1 MGKRNLETATL
12 EIEHPESF
20 TQSLISSLRKSVS
33 VDTGKTDFELEN
45 INGADDVAALHAR
58 YALGLD
64 CGNYLRSDVMPL
76 YSTQTGRRLSTTILL
91 PSMERASRSGVL
103 ASYQKELDIQSK
115 NAGTELNE
123 IAHGVEWLLSMREI
137 ADFVDLYLRE
147 NGESENGKS
156 EKETMFKST
165 SIAESTLKTKDGRER
180 ACLLMKAL
188 LTALGT
194 PLDYALKQRKIT
206 VEDQTRTHKEAL
218 LRMEGAINLS
228 ADAKKTYYELSQPP
242 PSLPEPSP
250 PPPEPPAPP
259 EPSASPSEMP
269 DDGAEPPPLE
279 PFPFGTGAGRTTI
292 PSVFIS
298 PTYDKP
304 GIISPPPVQE
314 DVSAPVAAQVF
325 TLLTLLG
332 GGSYTPSFTQGPTL
346 PPSTAPDSGGPLRE
360 IIMAPL
366 QELLPD
372 VPPNLQEGE
381 NSGLVDLIKEG
392 NLSTKQ
398 VYDDV
403 TGEYDE
409 RGVLVRLKI
418 PLLAYL
424 DKLLPDLEDRIKA
437 LVPAGETLPKDDKE
451 LDKLDKLR
459 TLKEIVDALIEA
471 GMDTVRLN
479 AARFYRVLCGNK
491 DCDLYET
498 IERNPDKQKELVGG
512 YNLNQ
517 RDVHNLFYYLQN
529 KYKEDN
535 EERKGVK
542 KRASNPKDPLDGA
555 KENNTWSDLAEAMP
569 YIIAWARPPRM
580 QQRYGTQSTIGTEG
594 TSAFSANDEIRID
607 VTDFTQKARTLAS
620 GEIKESKMPPIG
632 CEGDMIG
639 VGANSIT
646 PDALCAAMRSL
657 TQISDYEIPPPIKGM
672 DLEHIGILSPV
683 WKVTKPEEWGTFLW
697 KNETYEADN
706 IQNQLRTARQRG
718 TQYRDNLQG
727 GWDAWSDVHY
737 CIGRGL
743 VGLPG
748 AHKTSG
754 KVTTSLAGTVAFNT
768 FNEPPQT
775 LVYSFPASEWRGPS
789 TAYSAS
795 TLPKAEIKS
804 FAFEETNTYSDFVLL
819 PAKQENGEHRS
830 RTKQDLKP
838 NKIDYD
844 VPRHAQWMP
853 IKRVNDNNVDIVDID
868 YSDKALALCKA
879 TIDEHLI
886 DHFARLAYDKD
897 TSKPARYFMIAARA
911 ATKLHQLESLVSVSK
926 EKYEDYTGAGELYLW
941 EKSLSWYETRP
952 VVRCTDGKV
961 LWPCDAGVH
970 ELRGLLKDDTSL
982 TLVKSQNELIG
993 KFKDGWRYA
1002 DWRPRTDDLE
1012 GDKVLG
1018 ASTDNGVSS
1027 ISIVDATAQMRQ
1039 LLRKENTTV
1048 PIYVAHRIGALPI
1061 DSYSVSETSLP
1072 LIKVAPKVLSISSLK
1087 GMLQKGLE
1095 LCKQMHCLQT
1105 ERDIVD
1111 KELQKLSKNPEGGA
1125 DDDEE
1130 TNIAVKR
1137 QAVVLDDALREA
1149 SIGGDRLWAF
1159 CKHFAGVTS
1168 EPVESIMVI
1177 DESMMVQQQ
1186 RQLRDRRRKAAD
1198 QAAAVHYQIV
1208 SSFFKAV
1215 LADSKLKLGV
1225 DTPSGASTP
1234 SLTISSESVRREAAE
1249 LSRRMGESGGFF
1261 NNGVSL
1267 NRLLENGTGDLSM
1280 EELFVQLRQLGLD
1293 LQQTAMQHLQ
1303 PETSSVG
1310 ESLAFLGA
1318 PRNALFIRWKPEA
1331 KAAIRQA
1338 YDTFQREF
1346 LVSGQMMRHI
1356 TAYELIEG
1364 VSEELCVA
1372 FANLC
1377 AHMMALAKL
1386 NNPQTVMY
1394 TSRTA
1399 TITTAKMIQISLRKL
1414 VTIAHEYTMRTGAP
1428 MASGNPK
1435 DDRQHYFQ
1443 GMYPLL
1449 RPVPRHQPP
1458 IDRSGYH
1465 SYPPNR
1471 YGSG

>member
-1 MGKRNLETATL
+1 MKKRSLETAL
-12 EIEHPESF
+12 PEIEHPESF
-20 TQSLISSLRKSVS
+20 TQSLISSLQKSVS
-33 VDTGKTDFELEN
+33 VDTGKTDLELEN
-45 INGADDVAALHAR
+45 IDRADDVAALHAR

-115 NAGTELNE
+115 NAGTELNK

-137 ADFVDLYLRE
+137 ADFVDWYLRE
-147 NGESENGKS
+147 NGESE
-156 EKETMFKST
+156 KETMFEST

-180 ACLLMKAL
+180 ACLIMKAL

-218 LRMEGAINLS
+218 LQMEGAINLS
-228 ADAKKTYYELSQPP
+228 ADARKTYYTLSQPP
-242 PSLPEPSP
+242 PSLPEPSLPEPSP
-250 PPPEPPAPP
+250 PPPEPSPPPP
-259 EPSASPSEMP
+259 EPSASSLEPP
-269 DDGAEPPPLE
+269 DEDAELPPLE
-279 PFPFGTGAGRTTI
+279 PFPLEMRAGRTTI

-314 DVSAPVAAQVF
+314 DVSVPVATQIF

-332 GGSYTPSFTQGPTL
+332 GGSYTPSFTQGTTL
-346 PPSTAPDSGGPLRE
+346 QPSTASGSGEPLRE
-360 IIMAPL
+360 MLMTPL
-366 QELLPD
+366 QKLLSD
-372 VPPNLQEGE
+372 VPPALQKGE
-381 NSGLVDLIKEG
+381 NSKLIDLIKTG
-392 NLSTKQ
+392 DLSTKQ
-398 VYDDV
+398 VFDDV
-403 TGEYDE
+403 TGEYNE
-409 RGVLVRLKI
+409 LGVLVRLGI

-424 DKLLPDLEDRIKA
+424 DEMLPDLEGRINA
-437 LVPAGETLPKDDKE
+437 LVQAGETLSKDEKGE
-451 LDKLDKLR
+451 LDKLR
-459 TLKEIVDALIEA
+459 TLKEIADTLIKV
-471 GMDTVRLN
+471 GMDTVRLD
-479 AARFYRVLCGNK
+479 ATRFYRVLCGNE

-498 IERNPDKQKELVGG
+498 IERNPDKKKEIVGS

-517 RDVHNLFYYLQN
+517 RDVDNLLYYLQN
-529 KYKEDN
+529 KYKEDD

-542 KRASNPKDPLDGA
+542 KRASNLKDPLDGA
-555 KENNTWSDLAEAMP
+555 KENNTWSGLAQAMP
-569 YIIAWARPPRM
+569 YIIALAMLPRLR
-580 QQRYGTQSTIGTEG
+580 QRYGTQSTIGTEG
-594 TSAFSANDEIRID
+594 TEGTSASSANDDIPID
-607 VTDFTQKARTLAS
+607 VSDFKQRARNVVF
-620 GEIKESKMPPIG
+620 GDIKESKMPSID
-632 CEGDMIG
+632 CEGD
-639 VGANSIT
+639 VTRAGANNIT

-657 TQISDYEIPPPIKGM
+657 TQISDYEIPPPINGM
-672 DLEHIGILSPV
+672 DLERIGVLSPV

-697 KNETYEADN
+697 KNETYGTKD
-706 IQNQLRTARQRG
+706 IQNQFRMAQQRG
-718 TQYRDNLQG
+718 KLYRDDLQG

-748 AHKTSG
+748 AHKVTG
-754 KVTTSLAGTVAFNT
+754 KVTTSLAGTDPFNT
-768 FNEPPQT
+768 SNEPPKT

-795 TLPKAEIKS
+795 DLPNAEIKS
-804 FAFEETNTYSDFVLL
+804 FAFEERKTYSDFVLL
-819 PAKQENGEHRS
+819 PAKQEGGKYRP

-844 VPRHAQWMP
+844 VPRYAQWMP
-853 IKRVNDNNVDIVDID
+853 IKQVNDNDVDID
-868 YSDKALALCKA
+868 YSDKAMALCKA

-886 DHFARLAYDKD
+886 DHFTRLAYDKD
-897 TSKPARYFMIAARA
+897 TTKPARYFMIAARA
-911 ATKLHQLESLVSVSK
+911 ATKLHQLESLVSVPK
-926 EKYEDYTGAGELYLW
+926 EDYDNYTGELYFW

-952 VVRCTDGKV
+952 VVRCTDGEV

-982 TLVKSQNELIG
+982 MWRKSQSKLIG
-993 KFKDGWRYA
+993 KLKDGWNFA
-1002 DWRPRTDDLE
+1002 DWRPRPDNLE

-1018 ASTDNGVSS
+1018 ASTGNVVTS
-1027 ISIVDATAQMRQ
+1027 ISILDATTQMRQ
-1039 LLRKENTTV
+1039 LLRKQNTTV

-1061 DSYSVSETSLP
+1061 DSYPVPETSRTS
-1072 LIKVAPKVLSISSLK
+1072 ISVAPEVLSISSLK

-1095 LCKQMHCLQT
+1095 LCKQMHCLKT

-1111 KELQKLSKNPEGGA
+1111 KELQKISKNPEGGA

-1364 VSEELCVA
+1364 VSEELCMA

-1377 AHMMALAKL
+1377 AHMMALARL

-1414 VTIAHEYTMRTGAP
+1414 VTIAHEYTMRTSAP
-1428 MASGNPK
+1428 MASGTPK
-1435 DDRQHYFQ
+1435 DDRQRYFQ

-1449 RPVPRHQPP
+1449 RPVPRNQPP
-1458 IDRSGYH
+1458 FNKSGYH
-1465 SYPPNR
+1465 RYPPNPR